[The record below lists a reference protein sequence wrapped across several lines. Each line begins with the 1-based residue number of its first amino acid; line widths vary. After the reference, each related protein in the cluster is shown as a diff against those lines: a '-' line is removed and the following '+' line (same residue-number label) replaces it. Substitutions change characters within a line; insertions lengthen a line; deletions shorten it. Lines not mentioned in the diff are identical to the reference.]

1 MGNKSDTIK
10 SEATVLETTVKSQ
23 NPLIRTVIVSCAIIA
38 GYIVLN
44 FATGGR
50 LLTTNNILSVLRG
63 SVVTTFVVWGFCFIL
78 TMGMMDLSLG
88 AIMVLASNVGG
99 ILAIHLKLGY
109 VGLIFGAI
117 AVATLLQIF
126 NMRLML
132 LAKIPPWIYGLG
144 IAMVYE
150 AIGTFYNVSQIKAGK
165 QAIALGDI
173 CRELGGPPWNLI
185 VLGIG
190 LVLAYIIFNR
200 TSTGFALR
208 AVGSNS
214 IVAKMMGIN
223 INSTIIRAGIVTGI
237 FVGLAAAINESY
249 AGRVVPQSG
258 LNSIAS
264 IFIPLAAYLLASAF
278 EKVYNIIIGAVISA
292 VIITSVFNVLTLLG
306 VPSGTWQ
313 QVVMGGGVLICG
325 ILSQRRFEGVVK

>member
-1 MGNKSDTIK
+1 MGKKSDTVN
-10 SEATVLETTVKSQ
+10 SGSQSLELTKKSQ
-23 NPLIRTVIVSCAIIA
+23 NPLIRTAIVTGAIIL

-50 LLTTNNILSVLRG
+50 LLSANNILSVLRG

-88 AIMVLASNVGG
+88 AIMILASNVGG
-99 ILAIHLKLGY
+99 ILAIHLGMGY
-109 VGLIFGAI
+109 FGLIFGAI
-117 AVATLLQIF
+117 AVATLLQIL
-126 NMRLML
+126 NMRMML

-150 AIGTFYNVSQIKAGK
+150 AIGTIYNVFQIKAGK
-165 QAIALGDI
+165 QSIALGNI
-173 CRELGGPPWNLI
+173 CRELGDTPWNLI
-185 VLGIG
+185 VLAIG
-190 LVLAYIIFNR
+190 LILAFIIFNR
-200 TSTGFALR
+200 TSIGFSLR

-223 INSTIIRAGIVTGI
+223 ISKTIIQAGIVTGI

-249 AGRVVPQSG
+249 GGRVVPQSG

-313 QVVMGGGVLICG
+313 QVVMGCGVLVCG
-325 ILSQRRFEGVVK
+325 VLSQRRFEGVVK